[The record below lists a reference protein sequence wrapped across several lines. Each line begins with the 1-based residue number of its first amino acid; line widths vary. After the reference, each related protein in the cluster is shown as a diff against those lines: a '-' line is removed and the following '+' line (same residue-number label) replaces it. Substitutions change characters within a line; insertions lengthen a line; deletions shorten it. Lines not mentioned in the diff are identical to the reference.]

1 MNFSE
6 LLAAI
11 LRPLEGGI
19 LTAAILAGLIFGYG
33 YNRRLRLPPRMIYHK
48 FIAAA
53 VFLLFVAVIRWT
65 VTGTL
70 SPAGYIGVTF
80 LWGIY
85 CIFIY
90 LGSQI
95 SFKGI
100 KCFFGRVRKS
110 TKSSNRN

>member
-1 MNFSE
+1 MNFNE
-6 LLAAI
+6 LLTAI
-11 LRPLEGGI
+11 LVPLQGGI
-19 LTAAILAGLIFGYG
+19 LVAAVLAGLIFGYG
-33 YNRRLRLPPRMIYHK
+33 YNKRLRLSSRLIYHK

-53 VFLLFVAVIRWT
+53 VFLLFVAVIRWI

-90 LGSQI
+90 IGSQL

-100 KCFFGRVRKS
+100 KNVLVRKRS
-110 TKSSNRN
+110 Q